1 MEMLERTVK
10 RAEKRDELEDI
21 DKNKI
26 ARRRLDE
33 NIGLESCSE
42 KVERERK

>member
-21 DKNKI
+21 DKI

-42 KVERERK
+42 KVEIERK